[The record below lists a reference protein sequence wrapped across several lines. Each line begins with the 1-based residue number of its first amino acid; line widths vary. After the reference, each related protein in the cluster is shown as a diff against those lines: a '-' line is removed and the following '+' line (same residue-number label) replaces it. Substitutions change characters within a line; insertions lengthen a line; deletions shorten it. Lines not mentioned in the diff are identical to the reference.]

1 MVSAN
6 KRLRGIAKQFLP
18 YGYMRRHIARKYG
31 ADMPAKG
38 GSRIVQTLCDLM
50 PFALFKDR
58 DLMRSIGDGQH
69 EVERSVVSKYDQD
82 RLRFERFAG
91 NVAEG
96 SETEDYARL
105 ANVAVKMHRGELCGC
120 ANWFLERVVI
130 HSLAF
135 PSEEVALRLASLLRW
150 VNLPRW
156 IEFAGEH
163 DSYLYTRLGALY
175 NLGVRDDCLPFD
187 ERVVTDAPILSFI
200 VPVYNADKYL
210 AICLDSL
217 RNQIEK
223 DIEIICIDDG
233 SVDDSAEILDMYAAL
248 DKRIKVVHQENQ
260 GVSAA
265 RNRGLDLARG
275 RYIAFVDGDDW
286 VEADL
291 VCSAVDQCE
300 NKRLDIFFYDFRC
313 FDTRTRKVQ
322 YAYWCVCNHKED
334 WIFNRVF
341 ELQELPKW
349 RFSVSASFAVIRREL
364 IESVGLRFA
373 PIKLGE
379 DALFM
384 YGLIP
389 YVKRAWCT
397 AEVKYHYRKG
407 NPTSAVARLSG
418 ASSTSDAVE
427 SRLNYL
433 KSELELFKACYLEK
447 MSKTCVEKCAERMAI
462 DFKYHVSNS
471 PEVAEWFYSSE
482 ASQWFKFEVPEKR
495 EKPQVKEVLQTIEE
509 QRKHSVHDLY
519 VVAGQ
524 LKGKNLDPI
533 DSWQFFSWLQDHGIP
548 SRYLVWEES
557 DFARRLR
564 AENRVKDVIFTKT
577 ECRGDELL
585 DYPEIFVRL
594 RAFVV
599 EWQLHTYMDKW
610 LRDLSDCRYVFLQ
623 HGIIGTCLTEPVR
636 AVFHGVYNDCNVSS
650 ERERALIDG
659 PNISPEK
666 SKLFIGGL
674 PRYDILRNRP
684 MRKPDE
690 MYTVLLMMTWR
701 DGLNRGVV
709 RLEDSAYYH
718 GLMSLI
724 SKRNRA
730 RFQACGVKLVLAL
743 HHSLVDHVAVN
754 VPLDGIEIVQQEDIA
769 KWIREADGMITDFS
783 SVACDFMFQHKPTV
797 FWIPD
802 KDDLLLD
809 RCNHQ
814 DGGKVDSALMLQK
827 NFYNICNSV
836 GEVLDL
842 VEHYSRTDFVLEP
855 EKVQIADTYFD
866 RNCGSF
872 SERIYTEIEK
882 RLESHN
888 Q

>member
-1 MVSAN
+1 MTKVSVSD
-6 KRLRGIAKQFLP
+6 KRLRGIVKQFLP
-18 YGYMRRHIARKYG
+18 YGYMRRHIAGKYG
-31 ADMPAKG
+31 VDMPAKG
-38 GSRIVQTLCDLM
+38 GSRIVRTLCDLM

-58 DLMRSIGDGQH
+58 ELMRSIGGGQQ
-69 EVERSVVSKYDQD
+69 EAERAIIEKFDED
-82 RLRFERFAG
+82 RLRFERYAG
-91 NVAEG
+91 AVAEG
-96 SETEDYARL
+96 CETDDFARL
-105 ANVAVKMHRGELCGC
+105 ANVADKMRRGELCGC

-130 HSLAF
+130 HALAF
-135 PSEEVALRLASLLRW
+135 PGEAVTLKLASLLRW
-150 VNLPRW
+150 MELPRW
-156 IEFAGEH
+156 IEFAGAH
-163 DSYLYTRLGALY
+163 DSYLYIRLGGLY
-175 NLGVRDDCLPFD
+175 NLGLREDFRPFD
-187 ERVVTDAPILSFI
+187 DRELSHSPILSFI
-200 VPVYNADKYL
+200 VPVYNADRYL

-217 RNQIEK
+217 RGQSEK

-233 SVDDSAEILDMYAAL
+233 STDGSAAILDGYAAL
-248 DKRIKVVHQENQ
+248 DKRIKVIHQENQ

-265 RNRGLDLARG
+265 RNRGLDFARG

-291 VCSAVDQCE
+291 ARCAVDQCE

-322 YAYWCVCNHKED
+322 YAYWSVVNHKED
-334 WIFNRVF
+334 WILNRVF
-341 ELQELPKW
+341 EPRELPKW
-349 RFSVSASFAVIRREL
+349 RFSVSAGFAVFRREL
-364 IESVGLRFA
+364 IESAGLRFA

-389 YVKRAWCT
+389 HVKRAWCT
-397 AEVKYHYRKG
+397 DRVKYHYRKG
-407 NPTSAVARLSG
+407 NPASAVARLSG
-418 ASSTSDAVE
+418 ASSTADAVE

-433 KSELELFKACYLEK
+433 KSEAELFKRCYLGK
-447 MSKTCVEKCAERMAI
+447 LPKACVEKCAERMAI
-462 DFKYHVSNS
+462 DFKYHVLNS

-495 EKPQVKEVLQTIEE
+495 EKPPVKEVLQTIEE
-509 QRKHSVHDLY
+509 RRKHSVHDLY

-533 DSWQFFSWLQDHGIP
+533 DSWQFFCWLQDHGIP

-557 DFARRLR
+557 DFAHRLH
-564 AENRVKDVIFTKT
+564 AEKRVKDIIFTKT

-610 LRDLSDCRYVFLQ
+610 LRDLPDCRYVFLQ
-623 HGIIGTCLTEPVR
+623 HGVIGTCLTEPVR

-659 PNISPEK
+659 PSVSPEK
-666 SKLFIGGL
+666 SRLFVGGL
-674 PRYDILRNRP
+674 PRYDLLRNRP
-684 MRKPDE
+684 RRESKG

-701 DGLNRGVV
+701 YGLNSGAV

-724 SKRNRA
+724 SERSRS
-730 RFQACGVKLVLAL
+730 RLQDCGVKLVLAL
-743 HHSLVDHVAVN
+743 HHSLADHVAMKDL
-754 VPLDGIEIVQQEDIA
+754 PDGMEIAQQKDIS

-783 SVACDFMFQHKPTV
+783 SAACDFMFQHKPTV

-814 DGGKVDSALMLQK
+814 DGGKVDSALALQK
-827 NFYNICNSV
+827 NFYNICNSF

-842 VEHYSRTDFVLEP
+842 VEHYSRTGFVLEP
-855 EKVQIADTYFD
+855 EKVAIADSYFD
-866 RNCGSF
+866 RNCESF

-882 RLESHN
+882 RL
-888 Q
+888 